1 MTHTLAPHDAALDA
15 VPKPT
20 RLLTGQPA
28 GKPGFRSEAD
38 APPNPRELRDDQVDG
53 PELTARLVRT
63 WGTRRGIIGALST
76 VDHKIIGKRYII
88 TAFIFLFLGG
98 LAAVVMRMQLARPE
112 SGLIGPDLYN
122 QLFTMHGT
130 TMMFLFGVPIGEAFA
145 VFLLPL
151 MLGTRNIAFARLN
164 AYSYYV
170 YLFGGAMIWVAFMLN
185 IGPDVGWFAY
195 VPLSGP
201 EFSPGKRVDFWAQ
214 MITFTEVAGIAVAV
228 QVVVTFFKM
237 RAPGMTLDRVPL
249 FVWAELVNAFII
261 IFALPAVVTAS
272 VMLIMDRLVGTHFF
286 NPAEGGDALLYQ
298 HLFWFFGHPEV
309 YIIFIPATGWVS
321 AIVVTFSRRQAF
333 GYIPLVLSMI
343 ATGFLSFGLWV
354 HHMFTTG
361 LPQLGASFFTAS
373 SMLIAIP
380 NGIQI
385 FCWIATLWD
394 GRPVFRTPLLFVM
407 GFFFIFV
414 AGGLSGIMLA
424 SVPIDAQVHDTM
436 FVVAHFHYV
445 LIGGNVFPLLGAVYY
460 WFPKFTGRM
469 MSERLGKWHFWLA
482 FIGFNITF
490 FPMHISGLMGMPRR
504 VYTYLPE
511 MGWGN
516 LNLISTLGGVMLFGS
531 FVLFLVNV
539 LVSARRGAV
548 AGPNPWDAGT
558 LEWAAS
564 SPPLPQNFDRIP
576 VVTNREP
583 LWAHRNTLPV
593 AAGLSVENREVI
605 ISTATS
611 GRADLKESS
620 PEPSIWPFL
629 AAIATTITFIG
640 SIFTPWAIVWGGLP
654 TMITLVGWFWPKGNK
669 EDEA

>member
-1 MTHTLAPHDAALDA
+1 MSDLA
-15 VPKPT
+15 
-20 RLLTGQPA
+20 A
-28 GKPGFRSEAD
+28 GKDVLRDTDLAD
-38 APPNPRELRDDQVDG
+38 AELS
-53 PELTARLVRT
+53 ARLAKT
-63 WGTRRGIIGALST
+63 WGTARGIIGALST
-76 VDHKIIGKRYII
+76 VDHKIIGRRYIF
-88 TAFIFLFLGG
+88 TAIFFLFLGG
-98 LAAVVMRMQLARPE
+98 LAAVAMRLQLARPE
-112 SGLIGPDLYN
+112 SQLIGPDLYN

-145 VFLLPL
+145 VYLLPL
-151 MLGTRNIAFARLN
+151 MIGTRNIAFPRLN

-170 YLFGGAMIWVAFMLN
+170 YLFGGLMIWIAFMLN
-185 IGPDVGWFAY
+185 IGPDTGWFSY
-195 VPLSGP
+195 VPLAGP
-201 EFSPGKRVDFWAQ
+201 ENSPGKRVDFWAQ
-214 MITFTEVAGIAVAV
+214 MITFTEVAGIAVAI
-228 QVVVTFFKM
+228 QVIVTVFKQ
-237 RAPGMTLDRVPL
+237 RAPGMTLDRIPL

-261 IFALPAVVTAS
+261 VFALPAVVTAS
-272 VMLIMDRLVGTHFF
+272 AMLIMDRLVGTHFF

-333 GYIPLVLSMI
+333 GYLPLVLSLI

-394 GRPVFRTPLLFVM
+394 GRPVFRTPLLFVI
-407 GFFFIFV
+407 GFFFIFI

-424 SVPIDAQVHDTM
+424 SVPLDTQVHDTF

-469 MSERLGKWHFWLA
+469 MSERLGKWNFWLA

-490 FPMHISGLMGMPRR
+490 FPMHITGLMGMPRR

-516 LNLISTLGGVMLFGS
+516 LNLISTAGALILFAS
-531 FVLFLVNV
+531 FVLFLYNMVT
-539 LVSARRGAV
+539 SARSGPL
-548 AGPNPWDAGT
+548 AGDNPWDAGT
-558 LEWAAS
+558 LEWATT
-564 SPPLPQNFDRIP
+564 SPPPPQNFDRIP
-576 VVTNREP
+576 FVTNREP
-583 LWAHRNTLPV
+583 LWAERETLPV
-593 AAGLSVENREVI
+593 VTGLEVNKREILVTTV
-605 ISTATS
+605 SEA
-611 GRADLKESS
+611 RADIR
-620 PEPSIWPFL
+620 EPSPDPSLWPLL
-629 AAIATTITFIG
+629 AAIATSITFVA
-640 SIFTPWAIVWGGLP
+640 SIFTPWAVVWGGALVA
-654 TMITLVGWFWPKGNK
+654 ITLTGWFWPKSE
-669 EDEA
+669 EDEE

>member
-1 MTHTLAPHDAALDA
+1 M
-15 VPKPT
+15 
-20 RLLTGQPA
+20 
-28 GKPGFRSEAD
+28 
-38 APPNPRELRDDQVDG
+38 RDDQVDG
-53 PELTARLVRT
+53 PELTVRLART
-63 WGTRRGIIGALST
+63 WGTDKGIVGALST
-76 VDHKIIGKRYII
+76 VDHKVIGRRFIA
-88 TAFIFLFLGG
+88 TAVLFLFMGG
-98 LAAVVMRMQLARPE
+98 LSAILMRMQLALPE
-112 SGLIGPDLYN
+112 NRLMGPDFYN

-145 VFLLPL
+145 VFLVPL
-151 MLGTRNIAFARLN
+151 MVGTRNIAFPRLN
-164 AYSYYV
+164 AYAYYV
-170 YLFGGAMIWVAFMLN
+170 YLIGGLMIWVAFVLN

-201 EFSPGKRVDFWAQ
+201 EYSPGKRADFWAQ
-214 MITFTEVAGIAVAV
+214 MITFTEVSGIAVAISII
-228 QVVVTFFKM
+228 VTVFKF
-237 RAPGMTLDRVPL
+237 RAPGMTLDRIPL
-249 FVWAELVNAFII
+249 FVWAELVNSFVI

-272 VMLIMDRLVGTHFF
+272 ATLMMDRLVGTHFY

-309 YIIFIPATGWVS
+309 YIIFLPATGWVS

-333 GYIPLVLSMI
+333 GYIALVLSLI

-380 NGIQI
+380 NGIQV

-394 GRPVFRTPLLFVM
+394 GRPVFRAPLLFVI

-414 AGGLSGIMLA
+414 AGGLSGILLA
-424 SVPIDAQVHDTM
+424 SVPLDTQVHDTF

-445 LIGGNVFPLLGAVYY
+445 LIGGNVFPLIGAVYY

-482 FIGFNITF
+482 FIGFNAAF
-490 FPMHISGLMGMPRR
+490 FPMHILGLMGMPRR

-511 MGWGN
+511 MGWGS
-516 LNLISTLGGVMLFGS
+516 LNLFSSLGAVLFFAS
-531 FVLFLVNV
+531 FVLFLYNIVS
-539 LVSARRGAV
+539 SARRGAV
-548 AGPNPWDAGT
+548 AGPNPWNAGT
-558 LEWAAS
+558 LEWAAA
-564 SPPLPQNFDRIP
+564 SPPRPQNFDRIP

-583 LWAHRNTLPV
+583 LWANRDSLPV
-593 AAGLSVENREVI
+593 VAGLSVENREQLVT
-605 ISTATS
+605 TATDA
-611 GRADLKESS
+611 RADLRETT

-629 AAIATTITFIG
+629 AAIATTILFVG
-640 SIFTPWAIVWGGLP
+640 SMFTPWALVWGSVPLALAL
-654 TMITLVGWFWPKGNK
+654 MGWFWPKPNT
-669 EDEA
+669 EDEK

>member
-1 MTHTLAPHDAALDA
+1 M
-15 VPKPT
+15 
-20 RLLTGQPA
+20 
-28 GKPGFRSEAD
+28 
-38 APPNPRELRDDQVDG
+38 RDDQVDG
-53 PELTARLVRT
+53 PELTVRLAKT
-63 WGTRRGIIGALST
+63 WGTEKGLIGTLST
-76 VDHKIIGKRYII
+76 VDHKIIGRRFIA
-88 TAFIFLFLGG
+88 TAIIFLFLGG
-98 LAAVVMRMQLARPE
+98 LSAVAMRLQLARPE
-112 SGLIGPDLYN
+112 NNLIGPDLYN

-145 VFLLPL
+145 VYLVPL
-151 MLGTRNIAFARLN
+151 MVGTRNIAFPRLN
-164 AYSYYV
+164 AFSYYV
-170 YLFGGAMIWVAFMLN
+170 YLFGGLMIWGAFMLN
-185 IGPDVGWFAY
+185 IGPDIGWFAY

-201 EFSPGKRVDFWAQ
+201 EFSPGKRADIWAQ
-214 MITFTEVAGIAVAV
+214 MITFTEVSGIAVAIS
-228 QVVVTFFKM
+228 VVATVFKL
-237 RAPGMTLDRVPL
+237 RAPGMTLDRIPL
-249 FVWAELVNAFII
+249 FVWAELVNSFVI

-272 VMLIMDRLVGTHFF
+272 ALLIMDRLIGTHIF

-309 YIIFIPATGWVS
+309 YIIFLPATGWVS
-321 AIVVTFSRRQAF
+321 AIVVTFARRQAF
-333 GYIPLVLSMI
+333 GYIALVLSLI

-394 GRPVFRTPLLFVM
+394 GRPVFRTPLLFVI

-424 SVPIDAQVHDTM
+424 SVPLDSQVHDTF

-445 LIGGNVFPLLGAVYY
+445 LIGGNVFPLIGAIYY

-482 FIGFNITF
+482 FIGFNIAF
-490 FPMHISGLMGMPRR
+490 FPMHITGLMGMPRR

-516 LNLISTLGGVMLFGS
+516 LNMISTIGAAVFFGS
-531 FVLFLVNV
+531 FLLFLYNIVT
-539 LVSARRGAV
+539 SMRRGPL
-548 AGPNPWDAGT
+548 AGPNPWDGGT
-558 LEWAAS
+558 LEWASA

-583 LWAHRNTLPV
+583 LWANRDRLPV
-593 AAGLSVENREVI
+593 VAGLSVENREQIV
-605 ISTATS
+605 STVTA
-611 GRADLKESS
+611 GRADLREST

-629 AAIATTITFIG
+629 AAVATTILFIG
-640 SIFTPWAIVWGGLP
+640 SMFTPWAFVWGTPPLALAL
-654 TMITLVGWFWPKGNK
+654 MGWFWPKAGT
-669 EDEA
+669 EDER

>member
-1 MTHTLAPHDAALDA
+1 VTRTVTPHELDA
-15 VPKPT
+15 VPEPT
-20 RLLTGQPA
+20 RLATGER
-28 GKPGFRSEAD
+28 GGVPGTQSEAD
-38 APPNPRELRDDQVDG
+38 APPAPEELRDDQVDG
-53 PELTARLVRT
+53 AELSARLAKT
-63 WGTRRGIIGALST
+63 WGTQKGLVGTLST
-76 VDHKIIGKRYII
+76 VDHKIIGRRYII
-88 TAFIFLFLGG
+88 TAMVFLFLAG
-98 LAAVVMRMQLARPE
+98 LSAVAMRVQLSQPE
-112 SGLIGPDLYN
+112 NSLIGPDLYN

-145 VFLLPL
+145 VYLVPLLV
-151 MLGTRNIAFARLN
+151 GTRNIAFPRLN
-164 AYSYYV
+164 AFSYYV
-170 YLFGGAMIWVAFMLN
+170 YLFGGAMVWFAFMLN
-185 IGPDVGWFAY
+185 VGPDVGWFAY
-195 VPLSGP
+195 VPLAGP

-228 QVVVTFFKM
+228 EIVVTVFKL
-237 RAPGMTLDRVPL
+237 RAPGMTLDRIPL
-249 FVWAELVNAFII
+249 FVWAELVNALVI

-272 VMLIMDRLVGTHFF
+272 AMLLLDRLVGTHFF

-309 YIIFIPATGWVS
+309 YIIFLPATGWVS
-321 AIVVTFSRRQAF
+321 AIVVTFARRQAF
-333 GYIPLVLSMI
+333 GYIPLVLSLF

-354 HHMFTTG
+354 HHMFTAG

-394 GRPVFRTPLLFVM
+394 GRPVFRTPLLFVI

-414 AGGLSGIMLA
+414 AGGLSGIILA
-424 SVPIDAQVHDTM
+424 SVPIDTQVHDTY

-469 MSERLGKWHFWLA
+469 MSERIGRWHFWLA
-482 FIGFNITF
+482 FVGFNVAF
-490 FPMHISGLMGMPRR
+490 FPMHITGLMGMPRR

-511 MGWGN
+511 MGWGT
-516 LNLISTLGGVMLFGS
+516 LNLVSTIGAAVFFAS
-531 FVLFLVNV
+531 FVLFLYNV
-539 LVSARRGAV
+539 VASARRGAL

-558 LEWAAS
+558 LEWAAG

-583 LWAHRNTLPV
+583 LWAHRESLPV
-593 AAGLSVENREVI
+593 VAGLSVENREQIV
-605 ISTATS
+605 STVSS
-611 GRADLKESS
+611 GRADLRESS

-629 AAIATTITFIG
+629 AAVATAATFIG
-640 SIFTPWAIVWGGLP
+640 SIFTPWAVVWGGLP
-654 TMITLVGWFWPKGNK
+654 LAVTLLGWFWPKTAV
-669 EDEA
+669 EDAR

>member
-1 MTHTLAPHDAALDA
+1 VTRAITPHDLDA
-15 VPKPT
+15 VPEPT
-20 RLLTGQPA
+20 RLATGQR
-28 GKPGFRSEAD
+28 GGLPGVQSEAD
-38 APPNPRELRDDQVDG
+38 APPSSDELRDDQVDG
-53 PELTARLVRT
+53 LELSARLART
-63 WGTRRGIIGALST
+63 WGTERGLIGALST
-76 VDHKIIGKRYII
+76 VDHKIIGRRYVV
-88 TAFIFLFLGG
+88 TALIFLFLGG
-98 LAAVVMRMQLARPE
+98 LSAVAMRMQLAQPE
-112 SGLIGPDLYN
+112 SKLIGPDLYN

-145 VFLLPL
+145 VYLVPL
-151 MLGTRNIAFARLN
+151 MVGTRNIAFPRLN
-164 AYSYYV
+164 AYSYFV
-170 YLFGGAMIWVAFMLN
+170 YLFGGMMIWVAFMLN

-201 EFSPGKRVDFWAQ
+201 EFSPGKRADFWAQ
-214 MITFTEVAGIAVAV
+214 MITFTEVAGIAVAIEV
-228 QVVVTFFKM
+228 IVTVFKL
-237 RAPGMTLDRVPL
+237 RAPGMTLDRIPL
-249 FVWAELVNAFII
+249 FVWAELVNSFVIV
-261 IFALPAVVTAS
+261 FALPAVVTAS
-272 VMLIMDRLVGTHFF
+272 AMLILDRLVGTHFF
-286 NPAEGGDALLYQ
+286 NQAEGGDALLYQ

-309 YIIFIPATGWVS
+309 YIIFLPATGWVS
-321 AIVVTFSRRQAF
+321 AIVVTFSRRPAF
-333 GYIPLVLSMI
+333 GYIPLVLSLI

-394 GRPVFRTPLLFVM
+394 GRPVFRTPLLFVI

-424 SVPIDAQVHDTM
+424 SVPIDTQVHDTF

-445 LIGGNVFPLLGAVYY
+445 LIGGNVFPLIGAVYY
-460 WFPKFTGRM
+460 WFPKCTGRM

-482 FIGFNITF
+482 FIGFNVAF
-490 FPMHISGLMGMPRR
+490 FPMHITGLMGMPRR

-516 LNLISTLGGVMLFGS
+516 LNLVSTIGAVIFFGS
-531 FVLFLVNV
+531 FVLFLYNIVA
-539 LVSARRGAV
+539 SARRGPL

-558 LEWAAS
+558 LEWAAA

-583 LWAHRNTLPV
+583 LWAHRDSLPV
-593 AAGLSVENREVI
+593 VAGLSVDNREQIV
-605 ISTATS
+605 STVTA
-611 GRADLKESS
+611 GRADLRETS
-620 PEPSIWPFL
+620 PEPSIWPFV
-629 AAIATTITFIG
+629 AAIATGILFIG
-640 SIFTPWAIVWGGLP
+640 SMFTPWAVVWGSIPLAVAL
-654 TMITLVGWFWPKGNK
+654 MGWFGPKTST
-669 EDEA
+669 EDQR

>member
-1 MTHTLAPHDAALDA
+1 MTRTLAPHDPALDA
-15 VPKPT
+15 VPEPA
-20 RLLTGQPA
+20 RLLTGR
-28 GKPGFRSEAD
+28 PGAMPGTVSEAD
-38 APPNPRELRDDQVDG
+38 APPDPRELRDDQVDG
-53 PELTARLVRT
+53 PELTRRLART
-63 WGTRRGIIGALST
+63 WGTARGIVGALST
-76 VDHKIIGKRYII
+76 VDHKIIGRRYIV

-98 LAAVVMRMQLARPE
+98 LASVAMRMQLAHPE

-122 QLFTMHGT
+122 QLFTMHGI

-185 IGPDVGWFAY
+185 VGPDVGWFAY

-228 QVVVTFFKM
+228 QIVVTVFKM
-237 RAPGMTLDRVPL
+237 RAPGMTLDRIPL

-343 ATGFLSFGLWV
+343 ATGFMSFGLWV

-373 SMLIAIP
+373 SMLIAVP

-394 GRPVFRTPLLFVM
+394 GRPVFRTPLLFVV

-445 LIGGNVFPLLGAVYY
+445 LIGGNVFPLLGAIYY

-482 FIGFNITF
+482 FVGFNVTF
-490 FPMHISGLMGMPRR
+490 FPMHITGLMGMPRR
-504 VYTYLPE
+504 VYTYQPE
-511 MGWGN
+511 MGWGP
-516 LNLISTLGGVMLFGS
+516 LNMVSTLGALMLFAS
-531 FVLFLVNV
+531 FVVFLVNV
-539 LVSARRGAV
+539 VASARRGAL

-558 LEWAAS
+558 LEWAAA

-583 LWAHRNTLPV
+583 LWAHRDSLPV

-605 ISTATS
+605 VSTVTA
-611 GRADLKESS
+611 GRADLKETS

-629 AAIATTITFIG
+629 AAIATTITFVG
-640 SIFTPWAIVWGGLP
+640 SIFTPWAVLWGGLP
-654 TMITLVGWFWPKGNK
+654 TMITLLGWFWPKGAK
-669 EDEA
+669 EDET

>member
-1 MTHTLAPHDAALDA
+1 MTRTLAPHDAALDA
-15 VPKPT
+15 VPEPS
-20 RLLTGQPA
+20 RLLTGE
-28 GKPGFRSEAD
+28 PGGMRGIRSEAD
-38 APPNPRELRDDQVDG
+38 APPNPKELRDDQIDG
-53 PELTARLVRT
+53 PELTARLART
-63 WGTRRGIIGALST
+63 WGTAKGIIGALST
-76 VDHKIIGKRYII
+76 VDHKIIGRRYII
-88 TAFIFLFLGG
+88 TAFVFLFLGG
-98 LAAVVMRMQLARPE
+98 LSAVVMRLQLARPE

-201 EFSPGKRVDFWAQ
+201 EYSPGKRVDFWAQ

-228 QVVVTFFKM
+228 QIVVTVFKM
-237 RAPGMTLDRVPL
+237 RAPGMTLDRIPL

-394 GRPVFRTPLLFVM
+394 GRPVFRTPLLFVI

-511 MGWGN
+511 MGWGT
-516 LNLISTLGGVMLFGS
+516 LNLISTIGGVMLFGS
-531 FVLFLVNV
+531 FVLFLYNV
-539 LVSARRGAV
+539 VASARRGAL
-548 AGPNPWDAGT
+548 AGPNPWGAGT
-558 LEWAAS
+558 LEWAAA

-583 LWAHRNTLPV
+583 LWAHRDTLPV
-593 AAGLSVENREVI
+593 VAGLSVENREVI
-605 ISTATS
+605 VSTVTA
-611 GRADLKESS
+611 GRADLKETS

-629 AAIATTITFIG
+629 AAIATTITFVG

-654 TMITLVGWFWPKGNK
+654 TMITLLGWFWPKSDT
-669 EDEA
+669 ESDR

>member
-1 MTHTLAPHDAALDA
+1 M
-15 VPKPT
+15 
-20 RLLTGQPA
+20 
-28 GKPGFRSEAD
+28 
-38 APPNPRELRDDQVDG
+38 DG
-53 PELTARLVRT
+53 PELSARLAKT
-63 WGTRRGIIGALST
+63 WGTEKGLIGALST
-76 VDHKIIGKRYII
+76 VDHKIIGRRYII
-88 TAFIFLFLGG
+88 TAIIFLFLGG
-98 LAAVVMRMQLARPE
+98 LSAVAMRLQLAQPE
-112 SGLIGPDLYN
+112 SKLISPDLYN

-145 VFLLPL
+145 VYLVPL
-151 MLGTRNIAFARLN
+151 MVGARNIAFPRLN
-164 AYSYYV
+164 AFSYYV
-170 YLFGGAMIWVAFMLN
+170 YLFGGIMIWVAFMLN
-185 IGPDVGWFAY
+185 IGPDTGWFSY
-195 VPLSGP
+195 VPLAGP

-214 MITFTEVAGIAVAV
+214 MITFTEVAGIAVAISV
-228 QVVVTFFKM
+228 IVTVFKM
-237 RAPGMTLDRVPL
+237 RAPGMTLDRIPL
-249 FVWAELVNAFII
+249 FVWAELVNSFVIV
-261 IFALPAVVTAS
+261 FALPAVVTAS
-272 VMLIMDRLVGTHFF
+272 AMLILDRLVGTHFF

-309 YIIFIPATGWVS
+309 YIIFLPATGWVS
-321 AIVVTFSRRQAF
+321 AIVVTFARRQAF
-333 GYIPLVLSMI
+333 GYIALVLSLI

-394 GRPVFRTPLLFVM
+394 GRPVFRTPLLFVI

-424 SVPIDAQVHDTM
+424 SVPLDTQVHDTF

-445 LIGGNVFPLLGAVYY
+445 LIGGNVFPLLGAIYY

-482 FIGFNITF
+482 FIGFNVTF
-490 FPMHISGLMGMPRR
+490 FPMHITGLMGMPRR

-516 LNLISTLGGVMLFGS
+516 LNLISTIGAVLFFAS
-531 FVLFLVNV
+531 FVLFLYNIIS
-539 LVSARRGAV
+539 SARRGPV
-548 AGPNPWDAGT
+548 AEPNPWNAGT
-558 LEWAAS
+558 LEWAAA
-564 SPPLPQNFDRIP
+564 SPPLPQNFDRVP

-583 LWAHRNTLPV
+583 LWANRDSLPV
-593 AAGLSVENREVI
+593 VAGLSVENREQIV
-605 ISTATS
+605 STITH
-611 GRADLKESS
+611 GRADLRESS

-629 AAIATTITFIG
+629 TAVATTITFVG
-640 SIFTPWAIVWGGLP
+640 SIFTPWAVVWGSIPLALAL
-654 TMITLVGWFWPKGNK
+654 MGWFWPKTST
-669 EDEA
+669 EDER

>member
-1 MTHTLAPHDAALDA
+1 M
-15 VPKPT
+15 
-20 RLLTGQPA
+20 
-28 GKPGFRSEAD
+28 PGVQSEAD
-38 APPNPRELRDDQVDG
+38 APPDPRELRDDQIDG
-53 PELTARLVRT
+53 PELTARLART
-63 WGTRRGIIGALST
+63 WGTRKGIIGALST
-76 VDHKIIGKRYII
+76 IDHKIIGRRYII

-98 LAAVVMRMQLARPE
+98 LSAVAMRMQLARPE

-151 MLGTRNIAFARLN
+151 MLGTRNIAFPRLN

-228 QVVVTFFKM
+228 QIVVTVFKM
-237 RAPGMTLDRVPL
+237 RAPGMTLDRIPL

-321 AIVVTFSRRQAF
+321 AIVVTFARRQAF

-490 FPMHISGLMGMPRR
+490 FPMHITGLMGMPRR

-516 LNLISTLGGVMLFGS
+516 LNLISTLGAAMLFAS
-531 FVLFLVNV
+531 FVVFLVNV
-539 LVSARRGAV
+539 IVSARRGAV

-583 LWAHRNTLPV
+583 LWAHRNSLPV

-605 ISTATS
+605 ISTVTA

-640 SIFTPWAIVWGGLP
+640 AIFTPWALVWGGLP
-654 TMITLVGWFWPKGNK
+654 TTITLLGWFWPKGVK

>member
-1 MTHTLAPHDAALDA
+1 MSPD
-15 VPKPT
+15 
-20 RLLTGQPA
+20 
-28 GKPGFRSEAD
+28 
-38 APPNPRELRDDQVDG
+38 ELRDDQVDG
-53 PELTARLVRT
+53 PELTARLAKT
-63 WGTRRGIIGALST
+63 WGTDKGIIGALST
-76 VDHKIIGKRYII
+76 VDHKVIGRRFIA
-88 TAFIFLFLGG
+88 TAILFLFLGG
-98 LAAVVMRMQLARPE
+98 LSAILMRMQLAVPE
-112 SGLIGPDLYN
+112 NRLMGPDFYN

-145 VFLLPL
+145 VYLVPL
-151 MLGTRNIAFARLN
+151 MVGTRNIAFPRLN
-164 AYSYYV
+164 AYAYYV
-170 YLFGGAMIWVAFMLN
+170 YVIGGLMIWVAFILN

-201 EFSPGKRVDFWAQ
+201 EFSPGKRADFWAQ
-214 MITFTEVAGIAVAV
+214 MITFTEVSGIAVAISV
-228 QVVVTFFKM
+228 IVTVFKF
-237 RAPGMTLDRVPL
+237 RAPGMTLDRIPL
-249 FVWAELVNAFII
+249 FVWAELINSFVI

-272 VMLIMDRLVGTHFF
+272 ATLMMDRLVGTHFF

-309 YIIFIPATGWVS
+309 YIIFLPATGWVS

-333 GYIPLVLSMI
+333 GYIALVLSLI

-385 FCWIATLWD
+385 FCWIGTLWD
-394 GRPVFRTPLLFVM
+394 GRPVFRAPLLFVM

-424 SVPIDAQVHDTM
+424 SVPLDTQVHDTF

-445 LIGGNVFPLLGAVYY
+445 LIGGNVFPLIGAVYY

-482 FIGFNITF
+482 FIGFNATF
-490 FPMHISGLMGMPRR
+490 FPMHILGLMGMPRR

-516 LNLISTLGGVMLFGS
+516 LNLFTSLGAFLFFAS
-531 FVLFLVNV
+531 FVLFLYNIVS
-539 LVSARRGAV
+539 SARRGTV

-558 LEWAAS
+558 LEWAAA
-564 SPPLPQNFDRIP
+564 SPPRPQNFDRIP

-583 LWAHRNTLPV
+583 LWAHRDSLPV
-593 AAGLSVENREVI
+593 VAGLSVENREQIV
-605 ISTATS
+605 TTVTD
-611 GRADLKESS
+611 GRADLRETT

-629 AAIATTITFIG
+629 AAIATTILFVG
-640 SIFTPWAIVWGGLP
+640 SMFTPWALVWGSVPL
-654 TMITLVGWFWPKGNK
+654 TLALMGWFWPKPNT
-669 EDEA
+669 EDEK

>member
-1 MTHTLAPHDAALDA
+1 M
-15 VPKPT
+15 
-20 RLLTGQPA
+20 
-28 GKPGFRSEAD
+28 PGVQSEAD
-38 APPNPRELRDDQVDG
+38 APPDPRELRDDQVDG
-53 PELTARLVRT
+53 QELTARLART
-63 WGTRRGIIGALST
+63 WGTRKGIIGALST
-76 VDHKIIGKRYII
+76 VDHKIIGRRYII

-98 LAAVVMRMQLARPE
+98 LSAVAMRMQLARPE

-170 YLFGGAMIWVAFMLN
+170 YLFGGAMIWFAFMLN

-228 QVVVTFFKM
+228 QIVVTVFKM
-237 RAPGMTLDRVPL
+237 RAPGMTLDRIPL

-490 FPMHISGLMGMPRR
+490 FPMHITGLMGMPRR

-516 LNLISTLGGVMLFGS
+516 LNLISTLGATMLFAS
-531 FVLFLVNV
+531 FVVFLVNV
-539 LVSARRGAV
+539 VVSARRGAL

-558 LEWAAS
+558 LEWATS

-593 AAGLSVENREVI
+593 VAGLSVENREVI
-605 ISTATS
+605 ISTATA

-629 AAIATTITFIG
+629 AAIATTVTFIG

-654 TMITLVGWFWPKGNK
+654 TTITLLGWFWPKGVK

>member
-1 MTHTLAPHDAALDA
+1 VTQALISHDLDA
-15 VPKPT
+15 VPEAT
-20 RLLTGQPA
+20 RLATGER
-28 GKPGFRSEAD
+28 GGLPGVQSEAD
-38 APPNPRELRDDQVDG
+38 APVSPDELRDDQVDG
-53 PELTARLVRT
+53 PELTARLART
-63 WGTRRGIIGALST
+63 WGTQKGLIGALSA
-76 VDHKIIGKRYII
+76 VDHKIIGRRYIV
-88 TAFIFLFLGG
+88 TAICFLFLAG
-98 LAAVVMRMQLARPE
+98 LAAVAMRMQLAQPE
-112 SGLIGPDLYN
+112 SKLIGPDLYN

-145 VFLLPL
+145 VYLVPL
-151 MLGTRNIAFARLN
+151 MVGTRNIAFPRLN

-170 YLFGGAMIWVAFMLN
+170 YLFGGVMIWVAFMLN

-201 EFSPGKRVDFWAQ
+201 EFSPGKRADFWAQ

-228 QVVVTFFKM
+228 EVVVTVFKL
-237 RAPGMTLDRVPL
+237 RAPGMTLDRIPL
-249 FVWAELVNAFII
+249 FVWAVLVNSFVI

-272 VMLIMDRLVGTHFF
+272 AMLIMDRLVGTHFF

-309 YIIFIPATGWVS
+309 YIIFLPATGWVS
-321 AIVVTFSRRQAF
+321 SIVVTFSRRQAF
-333 GYIPLVLSMI
+333 GYIPLVLSLI

-394 GRPVFRTPLLFVM
+394 GRPVFRTPLLFVI

-414 AGGLSGIMLA
+414 AGGLSGLMLA
-424 SVPIDAQVHDTM
+424 SVPIDAQVHDT
-436 FVVAHFHYV
+436 FFIVAHFHYV
-445 LIGGNVFPLLGAVYY
+445 LVGGNVFPLLGAVYY

-469 MSERLGKWHFWLA
+469 MSERLGKWNFWLA

-490 FPMHISGLMGMPRR
+490 FPMHITGLMGMPRR

-511 MGWGN
+511 MGWGP
-516 LNLISTLGGVMLFGS
+516 LNLISTLGAVMLFGS
-531 FVLFLVNV
+531 FVLFLYNV
-539 LVSARRGAV
+539 VSSARSGAV
-548 AGPNPWDAGT
+548 AGPNPWGAGT
-558 LEWAAS
+558 LEWATA

-583 LWAHRNTLPV
+583 LWANRESLPV
-593 AAGLSVENREVI
+593 VAGLSVENREQIV
-605 ISTATS
+605 STVTA
-611 GRADLKESS
+611 GRADLREAS
-620 PEPSIWPFL
+620 PEPSIWPFI
-629 AAIATTITFIG
+629 AAVATTILFIG
-640 SIFTPWAIVWGGLP
+640 SMFTPWARVWGSAPLV
-654 TMITLVGWFWPKGNK
+654 IALVGWFWPKENV
-669 EDEA
+669 EDKR

>member
-1 MTHTLAPHDAALDA
+1 VTHTLAPHDAALDA

>member
-1 MTHTLAPHDAALDA
+1 MA
-15 VPKPT
+15 
-20 RLLTGQPA
+20 TGER
-28 GKPGFRSEAD
+28 GGLPGVQSEAD
-38 APPNPRELRDDQVDG
+38 APPSPDELRDDQVDG
-53 PELTARLVRT
+53 PELSARLAKT
-63 WGTRRGIIGALST
+63 WGTEKGLIGALST
-76 VDHKIIGKRYII
+76 VDHKIIGRRYII
-88 TAFIFLFLGG
+88 TAIIFLFLGG
-98 LAAVVMRMQLARPE
+98 LSAVAMRLQLAQPE
-112 SGLIGPDLYN
+112 SKLISPDLYN

-145 VFLLPL
+145 VYLVPL
-151 MLGTRNIAFARLN
+151 MVGARNIAFPRLN
-164 AYSYYV
+164 AFSYYV
-170 YLFGGAMIWVAFMLN
+170 YLFGGIMIWVAFMLN
-185 IGPDVGWFAY
+185 IGPDTGWFSY
-195 VPLSGP
+195 VPLAGP

-214 MITFTEVAGIAVAV
+214 MITFTEVAGIAVAISV
-228 QVVVTFFKM
+228 IVTVFKM
-237 RAPGMTLDRVPL
+237 RAPGMTLDRIPL
-249 FVWAELVNAFII
+249 FVWAELVNSFVIV
-261 IFALPAVVTAS
+261 FALPAVVTAS
-272 VMLIMDRLVGTHFF
+272 AMLILDRLVGTHFF

-309 YIIFIPATGWVS
+309 YIIFLPATGWVS
-321 AIVVTFSRRQAF
+321 AIVVTFARRQAF
-333 GYIPLVLSMI
+333 GYIALVLSLI

-394 GRPVFRTPLLFVM
+394 GRPVFRTPLLFVI

-424 SVPIDAQVHDTM
+424 SVPLDTQVHDTF

-445 LIGGNVFPLLGAVYY
+445 LIGGNVFPLLGAIYY

-482 FIGFNITF
+482 FIGFNVTF
-490 FPMHISGLMGMPRR
+490 FPMHITGLMGMPRR

-516 LNLISTLGGVMLFGS
+516 LNLISTIGAVLFFAS
-531 FVLFLVNV
+531 FVLFLYNIIS
-539 LVSARRGAV
+539 SARRGPV
-548 AGPNPWDAGT
+548 AEPNPWNAGT
-558 LEWAAS
+558 LEWAAA
-564 SPPLPQNFDRIP
+564 SPPLPQNFDRVP

-583 LWAHRNTLPV
+583 LWANRDSLPV
-593 AAGLSVENREVI
+593 VAGLSVENREQIV
-605 ISTATS
+605 STITH
-611 GRADLKESS
+611 GRADLRESS

-629 AAIATTITFIG
+629 TAVATTITFVG
-640 SIFTPWAIVWGGLP
+640 SIFTPWAVVWGSIPLALAL
-654 TMITLVGWFWPKGNK
+654 MGWFWPKTST
-669 EDEA
+669 EDER